1 MEPIIQKWSRSTRV
15 ALIVAASTAT
25 WALLIAG
32 LHA

>member
-1 MEPIIQKWSRSTRV
+1 MEPAIQKWSRPTRI
-15 ALIVAASTAT
+15 AMILAASTAT